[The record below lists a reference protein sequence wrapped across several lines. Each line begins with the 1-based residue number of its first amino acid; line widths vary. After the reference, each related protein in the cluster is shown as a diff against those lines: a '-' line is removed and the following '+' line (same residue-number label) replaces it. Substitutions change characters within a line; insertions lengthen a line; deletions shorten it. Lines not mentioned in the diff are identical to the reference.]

1 MATEVLESAKNK
13 KTGACSAMK
22 VLVTGGA
29 GFIGSHVCERLLRD
43 GNSVAVLDDLNDF
56 YSPITKQEN
65 LETIAQSGPVEF
77 YRGDIADEAFVLET
91 LRASRPQAVIH
102 LAARAGVRPS
112 LEQPIL
118 YGRVNVQGTIILLEA
133 CRKFEV
139 PRFVFASSSSIYG
152 VANRVP
158 FSEEDFLNMPVS
170 PYAATK
176 IAGEKIA
183 YTYSHLYGLRVVCL
197 RFFTVFGPR
206 QRPDLAIRKFTTM
219 IDRGQPIPVFGDG
232 TSGRDYTFVEDTVQG
247 IMGALNY
254 DCSYDVFNLG
264 NSHPVRLIDLIR
276 TIETALGKTAKIEW
290 LADQPGDVPI
300 TYADISKAQKILGY
314 HPKTSFKAGIDKFLE
329 WYFTQK
335 KTQEATQERLS

>member
-1 MATEVLESAKNK
+1 
-13 KTGACSAMK
+13 MK

-29 GFIGSHVCERLLRD
+29 GFIGSHACERLLRD
-43 GNSVAVLDDLNDF
+43 GHRVAVLDDLNDF
-56 YSPITKQEN
+56 YSPAAKQTN
-65 LETIAQSGPVEF
+65 LDTIAQTGPVEF
-77 YRGDIADEAFVLET
+77 YCGDIVDEAFVAQT

-112 LEQPIL
+112 LEQPLL
-118 YGRVNVQGTIILLEA
+118 YGRVNVLGTISLLEA
-133 CRKFEV
+133 CRKFGV
-139 PRFVFASSSSIYG
+139 AKFVFASSSSIYG

-176 IAGEKIA
+176 IAGEKLA
-183 YTYSHLYGLRVVCL
+183 YTYAHLYGLRVVCL

-219 IDRGQPIPVFGDG
+219 IDRDQPIPVFGDG
-232 TSGRDYTFVEDTVQG
+232 TSGRDYTFIEDTVQG
-247 IMGALNY
+247 IMGALTY
-254 DCSYDVFNLG
+254 DCPFDVFNLG

-276 TIETALGKTAKIEW
+276 TIETALGKKAKIQW
-290 LADQPGDVPI
+290 LGDQPGDVPI

-314 HPKTSFKAGIDKFLE
+314 NPQTSLKAGIDKFLD
-329 WYFTQK
+329 WYFTAD
-335 KTQEATQERLS
+335 KTRQAVQERS

>member
-1 MATEVLESAKNK
+1 MR
-13 KTGACSAMK
+13 

-43 GNSVAVLDDLNDF
+43 GHQVAILDDLNDY
-56 YSPITKQEN
+56 YSPAVKQTN
-65 LETIAQSGPVEF
+65 LDTIAQSGPVEF
-77 YRGDIADEAFVLET
+77 YRGDISDEPRVTEVF
-91 LRASRPQAVIH
+91 RASRPQAIIH

-112 LEQPIL
+112 LEQPLL
-118 YGRVNVQGTIILLEA
+118 YGRVNVQGTITLLEA
-133 CRKFEV
+133 CRQFGV
-139 PRFVFASSSSIYG
+139 PKFVFASSSSIYG

-206 QRPDLAIRKFTTM
+206 QRPDLAIRKFTAM

-232 TSGRDYTFVEDTVQG
+232 ASGRDYTFIEDTVQG
-247 IMGALNY
+247 IMEALAY
-254 DCSYDVFNLG
+254 DCPYDVFNLG
-264 NSHPVRLIDLIR
+264 NSHPVQLIELIR
-276 TIETALGKTAKIEW
+276 TIETALGKKAKIQW

-314 HPKTSFKAGIDKFLE
+314 NPKISFKVGIDKFLE
-329 WYFTQK
+329 WYFAME
-335 KTQEATQERLS
+335 KTREAALEHFA